1 VNDSHAQEFAARLT
15 EAAAAFR
22 SKGITK
28 EIKEIKSVL
37 APEVAEAITALSE
50 AIQLLQSRDLEKE
63 QRLASIEGR
72 LEAANAI
79 LRGAA

>member
-1 VNDSHAQEFAARLT
+1 MSQDHAKQFAADLV

-22 SKGITK
+22 NKGVTK
-28 EIKEIKSVL
+28 EIREIKSVL
-37 APEVAEAITALSE
+37 PAEVSEAFDALSE

-63 QRLASIEGR
+63 KRLAEIESR
-72 LEAANAI
+72 IEKANII